1 MRQQSNTPLYI
12 VGGCVLAVAAI
23 VAVVRA
29 NAPPE
34 EAKKPGSSLANLR
47 ITSGDPAGQ
56 ALPPTAGKEGMDGEE
71 GEGRVQMLPITVDGM
86 QGLLI
91 RYQADVIFEPIQQ
104 NVARNI
110 LNSVRKEAEK
120 VGVEVIV
127 VMAVGPT
134 GDAGTALP
142 PQTHTLAFRRLIDGS
157 WVDMEAPKMDLEG
170 APELAPAGSSSATP
184 TGSNVPLFIPH

>member
-12 VGGCVLAVAAI
+12 VGGCVLAIAAI
-23 VAVVRA
+23 VAVVQA

-47 ITSGDPAGQ
+47 ITSGDPAVE
-56 ALPPTAGKEGMDGEE
+56 ALPPTKGEEGEE

-91 RYQADVIFEPIQQ
+91 RYQTEVIFEPVQQ
-104 NVARNI
+104 SVAQNI

-134 GDAGTALP
+134 GDAGMALP

-170 APELAPAGSSSATP
+170 APGFAPAGSSSAPP
-184 TGSNVPLFIPH
+184 TGSNIPLFIPH

>member
-1 MRQQSNTPLYI
+1 
-12 VGGCVLAVAAI
+12 
-23 VAVVRA
+23 
-29 NAPPE
+29 
-34 EAKKPGSSLANLR
+34 
-47 ITSGDPAGQ
+47 
-56 ALPPTAGKEGMDGEE
+56 MDGEE